1 MGIELI
7 MLGTGHAMVTKC
19 YNTCFLLKK
28 EDEYLMV
35 DSGGGNGIMSQLE
48 KLGVSYTDIHNLIVT
63 HGHTDHILGAIWII
77 RKIAMMMTAKQYPGK
92 FTIYC
97 HDEVVK
103 TIQTFCELLFPKKFI
118 KFIGDGIYIQEVT
131 DGEQLDIM
139 GIKTEFFDIQSTKKK
154 QFGFKFTFDDG
165 KTLACLGDE
174 PYNEANKQ
182 YIQNCDW
189 MLSEAYCLYADRE
202 KFKPYKKHH
211 STALDA
217 GKCAEKLN
225 IKNLLLYHT
234 EDTNLENRKKL
245 YTDEAKSVF
254 SGNVFVPY
262 DLEKIRIK

>member
-103 TIQTFCELLFPKKFI
+103 TIQTFCELLFPKKFL
-118 KFIGDGIYIQEVT
+118 KFIG
-131 DGEQLDIM
+131 
-139 GIKTEFFDIQSTKKK
+139 S
-154 QFGFKFTFDDG
+154 
-165 KTLACLGDE
+165 
-174 PYNEANKQ
+174 
-182 YIQNCDW
+182 
-189 MLSEAYCLYADRE
+189 
-202 KFKPYKKHH
+202 
-211 STALDA
+211 
-217 GKCAEKLN
+217 
-225 IKNLLLYHT
+225 
-234 EDTNLENRKKL
+234 
-245 YTDEAKSVF
+245 
-254 SGNVFVPY
+254 
-262 DLEKIRIK
+262 